1 MLTLR
6 RKIGESILYEM
17 PDGRVIR
24 LVVLGIDGARTVL
37 GIDAPPDVAIRRGE
51 AEAVDNRL
59 ES

>member
-37 GIDAPPDVAIRRGE
+37 GIDAPADVNIRRGE

-59 ES
+59 DS